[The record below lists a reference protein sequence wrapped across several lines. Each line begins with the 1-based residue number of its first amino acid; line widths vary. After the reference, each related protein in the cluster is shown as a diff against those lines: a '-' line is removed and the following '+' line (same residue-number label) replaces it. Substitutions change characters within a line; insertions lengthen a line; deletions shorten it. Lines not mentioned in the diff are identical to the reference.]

1 MKVIDVLKRK
11 PTQIYLSFPELP
23 KVTTELG
30 REVEVIWKCSL
41 LCLRSVYLSLFVP
54 LHLFLY
60 HLCMLVT
67 KEEREEKKSWGEIK
81 LDTSI

>member
-1 MKVIDVLKRK
+1 MQLKWK
-11 PTQIYLSFPELP
+11 QAHIYLSFPKLP
-23 KVTTELG
+23 KTTTELG
-30 REVEVIWKCSL
+30 RELGVIWKFSL

-54 LHLFLY
+54 LQLLLY

-81 LDTSI
+81 LDTGI